1 MSADT
6 LKSFIKKTLKEFKG
20 SPYGHA
26 TLTTRDSGTM
36 YSRFTRTGRPPGIME
51 NELADLETRLA
62 QLYREMEQEAEPEGG
77 PIADQYADEIHKLE
91 REISALKGDS
101 EGGASYDEVYLK
113 GKLVGMTDAYEYNNG
128 KITIYPDLGSLQYKS
143 RSTQEI
149 VFTKDRGE
157 IAFVRAFG
165 NRPIYDELKNVFP
178 EIPVPGSSQYSG
190 FINIL
195 ADDGPIPV
203 DLDTAKAMIQAMK
216 KGKDAEARAQSAFYT
231 RQPGRGGTGI
241 DESKLPASV
250 MDKLQKWWH
259 KIKGTLG
266 EEITDKEE
274 KKLKKIEKGLNKA
287 SKLHKAQSAALANSS
302 KAHKSQANIINK
314 IVGEE
319 EIHGKEVVITAE
331 GLQKALEFIGKYL
344 TRERARELNSDSI
357 NRLFKLFDVEDLKTL
372 IDIFP
377 RKIKDLKPI
386 LKKMEPAEAKKFGLE
401 INKLHVDMKRKN
413 LKEQAAE
420 DKAYQRKLKSM
431 QKAVLQF
438 QMNYVIKKMND
449 ARSKASQAMS
459 KSSESF
465 EKQIAAL
472 KKQIQAIDKPPKQQG
487 QGQQNENLLQQYIN
501 ERKNSDLMSFMD
513 TYRRGIL
520 LEGTM
525 KDVFKLFDKGKTN
538 EEVIKYYEDS
548 GITMPEQFLK
558 KIKTHYENFKK
569 LKLEMGFAEQ
579 EAKDVVVPTPPEI
592 QLFDI
597 PEEEPKQLSSELSK
611 EKQNK

>member
-1 MSADT
+1 M
-6 LKSFIKKTLKEFKG
+6 KEQA
-20 SPYGHA
+20 YGHA
-26 TLTTRDSGTM
+26 TLTTQGQAR
-36 YSRFTRTGRPPGIME
+36 SRFTRTGMPPGIME
-51 NELADLETRLA
+51 DSELADLEARLA

-91 REISALKGDS
+91 REIAALKGTSSQDK
-101 EGGASYDEVYLK
+101 SYDEVYLRD
-113 GKLVGMTDAYEYNNG
+113 KLVGIKDAYEYDKG
-128 KITIYPDLGSLQYKS
+128 RITIYPDLGSLQYKS

-157 IAFVRAFG
+157 LQFIRAFG
-165 NRPIYDELKNVFP
+165 YRPIYDELKKVLP
-178 EIPVPGSSQYSG
+178 EIPSPGSSSYAG
-190 FINIL
+190 FINIM
-195 ADDGPIPV
+195 ADEGSIPV
-203 DLDTAKAMIQAMK
+203 DIDTALKMIDAMR
-216 KGKDAEARAQSAFYT
+216 KGLDAERGAQSAFY
-231 RQPGRGGTGI
+231 GSRGPTSGTI

-250 MDKLQKWWH
+250 IDKLQKWWH
-259 KIKGTLG
+259 KIKGILEE

-274 KKLKKIEKGLNKA
+274 KILKKIEKELNNA

-302 KAHKSQANIINK
+302 KAHKSQADRINK
-314 IVGEE
+314 IVDEE

-357 NRLFKLFDVEDLKTL
+357 NRLFKLFDVKDLKTL

-413 LKEQAAE
+413 LKEQASE

-438 QMNYVIKKMND
+438 QLNYVTKKMND

-459 KSSESF
+459 KSSEGF
-465 EKQIAAL
+465 EKQIQAL
-472 KKQIQAIDKPPKQQG
+472 KKQIQAIDKPPKQG
-487 QGQQNENLLQQYIN
+487 QSQQNENLLQQYIN
-501 ERKNSDLMSFMD
+501 ERKNSDLMSFID
-513 TYRRGIL
+513 TYKRGVL

-525 KDVFKLFDKGKTN
+525 KRIFKLFEKGKTN

-548 GITMPEQFLK
+548 GITMPEAFLSKVK
-558 KIKTHYENFKK
+558 KHYENFKK
-569 LKLEMGFAEQ
+569 LKLEIGFAEQ
-579 EAKDVVVPTPPEI
+579 EAKDVVIPTPPEI

-597 PEEEPKQLSSELSK
+597 PEEEPKKLASTLYN
-611 EKQNK
+611 EK